1 MQEFVPEK
9 SVSIRRGWPTGSG
22 QNLRREARTNRP
34 VYPSFLRRV
43 EPTTVPEVDDE
54 RPITSTEMCRF
65 GKAREF
71 ALRVAACE
79 KDRLKC
85 WHLVYKEYLALGY
98 TDRKELEYRYSL
110 HDALPD
116 MGTFLVESQGQ
127 AVGTVSVFPDS
138 PLGLPADDH
147 YKTEVDKL
155 RWQGRRPV
163 EVGRLTIDREHMNER
178 SVLTSMFDILSL
190 YARRIRKATD
200 LVITVNPS
208 HAKFYERV
216 LLFERIGQEKRLDGV
231 GGAPAVLLRL
241 DLELQRKVI
250 RWEHGEGSKPDGK
263 VERTFYKYFSSKAEE
278 ELKVARMR
286 ACLSI
291 PEEAFLK
298 RYFVWLRPL
307 LPQHSGPLKDFFAA
321 CYPQY
326 DLVGA

>member
-1 MQEFVPEK
+1 
-9 SVSIRRGWPTGSG
+9 
-22 QNLRREARTNRP
+22 
-34 VYPSFLRRV
+34 
-43 EPTTVPEVDDE
+43 
-54 RPITSTEMCRF
+54 MCRF

-147 YKTEVDKL
+147 YKIEVDKL

-163 EVGRLTIDREHMNER
+163 EVGRLTIAKEHMNER

-190 YARRIRKATD
+190 YSRRIRKATD

-208 HAKFYERV
+208 HASPTSGCCCSSASGR
-216 LLFERIGQEKRLDGV
+216 R
-231 GGAPAVLLRL
+231 APRG
-241 DLELQRKVI
+241 R
-250 RWEHGEGSKPDGK
+250 G
-263 VERTFYKYFSSKAEE
+263 
-278 ELKVARMR
+278 
-286 ACLSI
+286 
-291 PEEAFLK
+291 
-298 RYFVWLRPL
+298 
-307 LPQHSGPLKDFFAA
+307 
-321 CYPQY
+321 
-326 DLVGA
+326 